1 MNGDAGVMSVLIDI
15 ILPVFAIVGIG
26 FAATRFAWISAAG
39 TEGLGTFVF
48 NFAVP
53 AMLFRAMATRDMP
66 DPIEWEFLI
75 AYYGAGYLAWGIGI
89 WISKRWFGRD
99 WATASVVGMSGGFG
113 NTVMLG
119 LPLVHL
125 AYGEAG
131 LLPVFL
137 IISFHSWQLFFVVTV
152 MVEAAKG
159 RRGRIAALLYDVIRG
174 LVTNPIIMGLLAGVA
189 WKTAGFAL
197 PGPADRFLGLLG
209 AAAIPCSLFVLG
221 ASLARYELKGAL
233 PQAGVATFLKLVLHP
248 LAAYVIGAHV
258 FDLAPMWLS
267 IVVIVAATPV
277 GINVYLFGLR
287 YDTGTATVATSIL
300 LSTLLSVVSLAGV
313 LLLLGVR

>member
-1 MNGDAGVMSVLIDI
+1 MSVLINI

-26 FAATRFAWISAAG
+26 FASTRRGWISTAG
-39 TEGLGTFVF
+39 AEGLGAFVF
-48 NFAVP
+48 NFAIP
-53 AMLFRAMATRDMP
+53 AMLFKAMATRDMP

-75 AYYGAGYLAWGIGI
+75 AYYGAGYIAWGIGM
-89 WISKRWFGRD
+89 WVSKGWFSRD
-99 WATASVVGMSGGFG
+99 WATASVVGLSGGFA

-152 MVEAAKG
+152 MVEAARGGTGG
-159 RRGRIAALLYDVIRG
+159 RRGRISALLFDVVRG
-174 LVTNPIIMGLLAGVA
+174 LVTNPVIMGLVAGVA
-189 WKTAGFAL
+189 WKMTGFGL
-197 PGPADRFLGLLG
+197 PGPVDRFLGLLG

-221 ASLARYELKGAL
+221 ASLARYEIAGAL
-233 PQAGVATFLKLVLHP
+233 PQAGVVTFLKLVLHP

-267 IVVIVAATPV
+267 TVVIVAATPV
-277 GINVYLFGLR
+277 GINVYMFGLR
-287 YDTGTATVATSIL
+287 YDTGAATVATSIL

-313 LLLLGVR
+313 LWLLGVR